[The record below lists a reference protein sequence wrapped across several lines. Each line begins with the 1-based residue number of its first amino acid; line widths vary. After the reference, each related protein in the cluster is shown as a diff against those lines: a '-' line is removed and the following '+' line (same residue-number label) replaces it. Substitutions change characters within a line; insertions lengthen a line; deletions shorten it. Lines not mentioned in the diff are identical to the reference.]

1 MQTITA
7 GGKDA
12 LAFLH
17 AQSTNN
23 IKSLKD
29 NEGIYSAFLSPQAK
43 IIDLAYVFR
52 LAPTEYYILSTDPEK
67 LVKHLIKHLIIDELE
82 INIINNPELSAK
94 IPHLTFESYKED
106 QTLINLDDEQKAQ
119 ILPKYV
125 SFTKGCFPG
134 QEPLAK
140 FQNIGKPKRKERAN
154 ANVDEALLLYA
165 RALDVNS
172 TEVTQAIELLKT
184 ALKQDPSNE
193 TALETLGVIYARQG
207 SYQEAISI
215 MQELSALNPN
225 NQMALMNLSI
235 FYMKLGDKETAEHYK
250 AKSTVL
256 EFQKALKDP
265 LKNATSSIFQ
275 P

>member
-1 MQTITA
+1 MQSITA
-7 GGKDA
+7 TGKDA

-17 AQSTNN
+17 AQSSNN
-23 IKSLKD
+23 IKSLED
-29 NEGIYSAFLSPQAK
+29 NTGVYSAFLSPQAK

-52 LAPTEYYILSTDPEK
+52 LSPTEYYILSCDPEK

-82 INIINNPELSAK
+82 INTINNPELSAK
-94 IPHLTFESYKED
+94 IPSLSFESFRED
-106 QTLINLDDEQKAQ
+106 QTLINLDDEHKAQ

-165 RALDVNS
+165 RAQDTAS
-172 TEVTQAIELLKT
+172 PEVTQAIDLLKT
-184 ALKQDPSNE
+184 ALREDPSNE
-193 TALETLGVIYARQG
+193 TALETLGVVYARQG
-207 SYQEAISI
+207 RYQEAISI

-235 FYMKLGDKETAEHYK
+235 FYMKLGVKETAEQYK

-256 EFQKALKDP
+256 EFQKALEK
-265 LKNATSSIFQ
+265 
-275 P
+275 

>member
-1 MQTITA
+1 
-7 GGKDA
+7 
-12 LAFLH
+12 
-17 AQSTNN
+17 
-23 IKSLKD
+23 
-29 NEGIYSAFLSPQAK
+29 
-43 IIDLAYVFR
+43 
-52 LAPTEYYILSTDPEK
+52 
-67 LVKHLIKHLIIDELE
+67 
-82 INIINNPELSAK
+82 
-94 IPHLTFESYKED
+94 
-106 QTLINLDDEQKAQ
+106 
-119 ILPKYV
+119 V

-184 ALKQDPSNE
+184 ALKEDPSNE
-193 TALETLGVIYARQG
+193 TALETLGVIYARQ
-207 SYQEAISI
+207 SRYQEAISI

-235 FYMKLGDKETAEHYK
+235 FHMKLGDKETAENYK

-256 EFQKALKDP
+256 EFQKVLKDP
-265 LKNATSSIFQ
+265 LKNASSTIFQ